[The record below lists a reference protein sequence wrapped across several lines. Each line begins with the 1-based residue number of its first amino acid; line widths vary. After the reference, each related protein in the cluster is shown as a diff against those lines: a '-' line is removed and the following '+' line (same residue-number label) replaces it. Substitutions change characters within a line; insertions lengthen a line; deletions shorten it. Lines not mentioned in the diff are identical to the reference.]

1 MHTQKFSD
9 YSILYEVDYNYN
21 LIGIVN
27 FQFVLIATVFFQ
39 QNFIRLFIQLSLG
52 DKLLQSLL
60 L

>member
-1 MHTQKFSD
+1 MHTQKFGD

-39 QNFIRLFIQLSLG
+39 LG
-52 DKLLQSLL
+52 LGNKLLQSLL